1 MRWTLFEKFNLNF
14 SPKLIRNP
22 IRFENALI
30 FSDLI
35 RYRTPS
41 SYAKRSRFVY
51 YFVKHKIR
59 HCLKDLILTRS
70 WREYSPILTF
80 NHANYTLLKPN
91 LSFLSICYI
100 SLNRLCLS
108 QYAVKHT
115 TDHLTSPTFLHRLAE
130 SSCGSR
136 WTRAWVARSRAGVL
150 GTVWEPR
157 AVR

>member
-1 MRWTLFEKFNLNF
+1 MRWTLFEKLNLNF
-14 SPKLIRNP
+14 SPKLISNP
-22 IRFENALI
+22 NRFENAL

-35 RYRTPS
+35 RYTVHHLLTQKVLVLSIILSNTRHVIVWRTS
-41 SYAKRSRFVY
+41 FWNGR
-51 YFVKHKIR
+51 
-59 HCLKDLILTRS
+59 
-70 WREYSPILTF
+70 WREHSPILTF

-91 LSFLSICYI
+91 HSFLSIFYI